1 MAFPCRPAA
10 APPPA
15 HLADS
20 DDSLLGD
27 FVSEDVKHVHA
38 VSADNSEVHLSV
50 LPNVSV
56 GGLDSPDWSAR
67 PGGFGNSELVNA
79 WEEERR
85 EAVRHGSDSGG
96 GAMIRCKVCFGA
108 VVVLTAPQYLKILKN
123 IQRHHVVRF

>member
-1 MAFPCRPAA
+1 MPINTQEKKAFSLYVPPLVPFAYMAFQPHPAA

-38 VSADNSEVHLSV
+38 VSADNSEVHLRV

-67 PGGFGNSELVNA
+67 PGGFWNSELVNA
-79 WEEERR
+79 WKEERR
-85 EAVRHGSDSGG
+85 ETV
-96 GAMIRCKVCFGA
+96 
-108 VVVLTAPQYLKILKN
+108 
-123 IQRHHVVRF
+123 